1 MTEIG
6 GGHPRRWAVLALVL
20 AAECMDLLDG
30 SIVNVAAPA
39 IRTELH
45 ASTAALQWIIGGYAL
60 AFAIGLITGARL
72 GDRYGRRRLFI
83 AGSASFAAA
92 SLAAALAVS
101 PAMLIG
107 CRLAQGAAAA
117 LLIPQGLGIIRDVFP
132 RAELGRAFAVFGPV
146 IGLSAVLGP
155 IIGGTLVSL
164 NAFGTGWRLIF
175 VVNLPLAVATAI
187 GATRIMPESRAPRAP
202 RPDGLGTVLC
212 AALDQRIDE
221 QAHRGRAE
229 HGT

>member
-1 MTEIG
+1 MTETG

-30 SIVNVAAPA
+30 TIVNVAAPA

-72 GDRYGRRRLFI
+72 GDRYGRKRMFV
-83 AGSASFAAA
+83 AGSAGFAV
-92 SLAAALAVS
+92 AALAVS

-155 IIGGTLVSL
+155 
-164 NAFGTGWRLIF
+164 
-175 VVNLPLAVATAI
+175 
-187 GATRIMPESRAPRAP
+187 AP
-202 RPDGLGTVLC
+202 
-212 AALDQRIDE
+212 
-221 QAHRGRAE
+221 
-229 HGT
+229 